1 MNLKDGPIFQPG
13 KKFEAYLN
21 CITGNLKRVQAIKL
35 ALNVIIEIRDF
46 NKNVIESSETEVLS
60 CTKMKPFSNKE
71 AFNID
76 LENYKEIVES
86 AKNEFKLLQRLD
98 FSAGLL
104 KNENPIKTMNV
115 KRANRERD
123 GNGETELRQSP
134 WGQSSKHSYF
144 SKQNLNCL
152 EIATC
157 RSNVIKA

>member
-1 MNLKDGPIFQPG
+1 
-13 KKFEAYLN
+13 
-21 CITGNLKRVQAIKL
+21 
-35 ALNVIIEIRDF
+35 LNVIIEIRDF

-123 GNGETELRQSP
+123 GNGETELR
-134 WGQSSKHSYF
+134 
-144 SKQNLNCL
+144 
-152 EIATC
+152 
-157 RSNVIKA
+157 